1 MRGIHVTGFISCTR
15 IFQMLVSALAP
26 FMPSSCSRQGRRTVV
41 ALELFLELSEF
52 MASDGEASKQ
62 VHI

>member
-1 MRGIHVTGFISCTR
+1 
-15 IFQMLVSALAP
+15 
-26 FMPSSCSRQGRRTVV
+26 V